1 MRKTTCFVDR
11 FNLFC
16 SPKQVVLILALIHG
30 QRESFSCDFVA
41 NAIYDVYQNSPATNG
56 GAISINMP
64 VFLFCWEIFTVLC
77 GGWLVAGG
85 IWLSAAR
92 SQSRGLL

>member
-1 MRKTTCFVDR
+1 MG
-11 FNLFC
+11 L
-16 SPKQVVLILALIHG
+16 
-30 QRESFSCDFVA
+30 REGFPWDFMA
-41 NAIYDVYQNSPATNG
+41 NAIYDVYQNSPAICG
-56 GAISINMP
+56 GTILINMP

>member
-1 MRKTTCFVDR
+1 MG
-11 FNLFC
+11 L
-16 SPKQVVLILALIHG
+16 
-30 QRESFSCDFVA
+30 REGFPWDFMA
-41 NAIYDVYQNSPATNG
+41 NAIYDVYRNSPAICG